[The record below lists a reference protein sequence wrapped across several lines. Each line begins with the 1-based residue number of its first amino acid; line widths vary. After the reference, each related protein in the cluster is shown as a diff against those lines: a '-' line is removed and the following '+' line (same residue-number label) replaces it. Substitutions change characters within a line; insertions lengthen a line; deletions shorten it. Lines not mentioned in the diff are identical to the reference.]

1 MIRLLKYAKK
11 NQMYAY
17 LGAIAKLLEAVFE
30 LFLPILLARLIDK
43 GINAGD
49 TDYVIRVGG
58 LMLIL
63 SVVGFAFA
71 MACQYSSSIASQS
84 FGTELRE
91 VMIKKINTFSHK
103 EIDDFGSS
111 TLITR
116 VTNDVNQLQLALA
129 MLIRLVIRAPFLSVG
144 SIIMAV
150 YISPRLALVFTVLLP
165 IFAVILGIIMW
176 ITVPLYKKVQSKLDQ
191 MAQTVSENM
200 SGVRVIRSFAR
211 RRYEAKRSTENSEQL
226 SKANILV
233 NNLSALMTPATTF
246 VMNIGIMVIL
256 YIGAIQTN
264 NGALFQGEVLALIN
278 YMNQMLLALIVV
290 ANLVVIFTKSQASAS
305 RINEVLD
312 ATVTIENSTG
322 TYTLEDVQD
331 KPQTAIRFDHVSF
344 DYDEDAADA
353 LSDIDFSVPIG
364 KVLGITGP
372 TGSGKSTLINLI
384 PRFYDATKGK
394 ISVYDENVTHFQLK
408 ELRNL
413 IGFVPQR
420 NTLFSGTIAENLRWG
435 KRDATDEELYDA
447 LRIAQMEDFVKGMP
461 NGLESPVS
469 ENGKNFSG
477 GQQQRLTIARAL
489 VSKPKIVILD
499 DSLSALDYETDY
511 NLRESLK
518 GIKDATI
525 IIVSQRISSI
535 QSADQILV
543 MNNGQLEGSGTH
555 ESLLESSDTYKEIYK
570 SQTDPSSTILEEEEK
585 I

>member
-1 MIRLLKYAKK
+1 
-11 NQMYAY
+11 MYAY

-91 VMIKKINTFSHK
+91 VLIKKINTFSHK

-144 SIIMAV
+144 SIIMAI
-150 YISPRLALVFTVLLP
+150 YISPRLALVFAVLLP
-165 IFAVILGIIMW
+165 IFAIILGIIMW
-176 ITVPLYKKVQSKLDQ
+176 ITVPLYKRVQLKLDQ

-312 ATVTIENSTG
+312 ATVSIENSTG
-322 TYTLEDVQD
+322 TYTLEDVHDQ
-331 KPQTAIRFDHVSF
+331 PQTVIRFDHVSF
-344 DYDEDAADA
+344 DYDADAADA
-353 LSDIDFSVPIG
+353 FSDIDFSVPVG

-394 ISVYDENVTHFQLK
+394 ISVYDEDVTHFQLK

-435 KRDATDEELYDA
+435 KADATDEELYEA
-447 LRIAQMEDFVKGMP
+447 LRIAQMEEFVRGMP

-489 VSKPKIVILD
+489 VSKPKIIILD

-518 GIKDATI
+518 GIKDATV

-555 ESLLESSDTYKEIYK
+555 DALLESSETYNEIYK
-570 SQTDPSSTILEEEEK
+570 SQTDPSSTILKEEEK